1 MMQHFFKIKIST
13 FFLLFSYLSF
23 SQENLKNETNA
34 EQPIIREIDAT
45 KVTNQL
51 NQIGLSEVQ
60 SFYSGNIKK
69 MSTTSLFYLRKS
81 RNQKFTFVGRVNMKL
96 RASISSFKYDAE
108 MYIKHGKNYYSFA
121 GASVSDKK
129 LFPNYE
135 LFYQFYSNLGRSW
148 ELETG
153 TKFLAAQNFNLV
165 TPIIGFTKD
174 FENNRI
180 SFRNFL
186 TFTSDKVYY
195 SNIFQWR
202 HFLNEKRDNLVLVSG
217 FGNAPDSRNID
228 LAENF
233 IVNKTIFSGLGY
245 EKNFKKFKLSV
256 TSVYN
261 RNNFNTGAKFNQ
273 FDLYFNLIHSF

>member
-1 MMQHFFKIKIST
+1 MSCSI
-13 FFLLFSYLSF
+13 F
-23 SQENLKNETNA
+23 SQEILTEKKRKEENLQFTET
-34 EQPIIREIDAT
+34 DSLM
-45 KVTNQL
+45 KMSSL

-60 SFYSGNIKK
+60 SFYSGNIEK
-69 MSTTSLFYLRKS
+69 MSTTSLFYLKKS
-81 RNQKFTFVGRVNMKL
+81 KNLKFTFVVRVNMKL
-96 RASISSFKYDAE
+96 RASINSFKYDAE
-108 MYIKHGKNYYSFA
+108 MYVKHGKNYYSFA
-121 GASVSDKK
+121 GASISDKE

-153 TKFLAAQNFNLV
+153 SKFLAAQNFNLV

-174 FENNRI
+174 FEKNRI

-186 TFTSDKVYY
+186 TFTSDKMYY
-195 SNIFQWR
+195 SNIMQWR
-202 HFLNEKRDNLVLVSG
+202 HFLNEKRDNLLLVTG

-228 LAENF
+228 LADDF
-233 IVNKTIFSGLGY
+233 IINKTIFSGLAY
-245 EKNFKKFKLSV
+245 EKNFEKFKLTV

-273 FDLYFNLIHSF
+273 FDIYFNLIHSF

>member
-1 MMQHFFKIKIST
+1 MVQHFFKIKIST
-13 FFLLFSYLSF
+13 FFLLFSFLSF

-34 EQPIIREIDAT
+34 EQPIISEIDVI
-45 KVTNQL
+45 KVTSQL

-186 TFTSDKVYY
+186 TFTSDKMYY

-233 IVNKTIFSGLGY
+233 IVNKTIF
-245 EKNFKKFKLSV
+245 
-256 TSVYN
+256 
-261 RNNFNTGAKFNQ
+261 
-273 FDLYFNLIHSF
+273 